1 MHKKMCSRL
10 SAMLGLGLG
19 LGINAR
25 IIYLVAVSDKAQN
38 HIGNSNHHSLSEEQ
52 ITHLPEPY
60 PRLVMPSYGPRV
72 AVRVRVRDKVSI
84 FRVNVSAGVKVRIM
98 VRGTRNTLL
107 KQSITTCLNHVQ
119 GW

>member
-1 MHKKMCSRL
+1 MCSRL

-25 IIYLVAVSDKAQN
+25 IIYLVAVPDKAQN

-60 PRLVMPSYGPRV
+60 PRLVMLSYGPRV
-72 AVRVRVRDKVSI
+72 AVRVRDKVSI
-84 FRVNVSAGVKVRIM
+84 FRVKVSAGVKVRIM